1 VTSAVTE
8 EAREELFADH
18 PDRRLSMVFESFSYT
33 SLEAFQRD
41 AEAWLKDRSE
51 LGWDVYPGIEWH
63 VLYEEFKDWVG
74 K

>member
-1 VTSAVTE
+1 MTAAATG
-8 EAREELFADH
+8 EARQELFADRPGRH
-18 PDRRLSMVFESFSYT
+18 GSMVFESFSYA

-51 LGWDVYPGIEWH
+51 LDGDVYAAIEWNE
-63 VLYEEFKDWVG
+63 LYEELKEWVG

>member
-1 VTSAVTE
+1 
-8 EAREELFADH
+8 
-18 PDRRLSMVFESFSYT
+18 MVFESFSYT

>member
-1 VTSAVTE
+1 MTTATE
-8 EAREELFADH
+8 EAREELFANH
-18 PDRRLSMVFESFSYT
+18 PERRGSMVFESFSYA

-51 LGWDVYPGIEWH
+51 LGDIYAAVQWNE
-63 VLYEEFKDWVG
+63 LYEEFKEWVG

>member
-1 VTSAVTE
+1 MTSTATE

-18 PDRRLSMVFESFSYT
+18 PERRHSMVFESFSYA

-51 LGWDVYPGIEWH
+51 LDGEIYAAVQWGE
-63 VLYEEFKDWVG
+63 LYNEFKEWVG